1 MKTGKRLMSQA
12 LKVLNDF
19 KKRTQFKSLKEFHAY
34 LVHRGFSANYQHFA
48 KILNGQ
54 ATPTTDIIG
63 QLNLALPDLSDEL
76 TMAHCKD
83 LFPQKSY
90 MFESKMPQ
98 KMNATINNVDN
109 EPEDLRQN
117 LKAAKVSVLNESQI
131 ATLSH
136 AKQNY
141 FLFLVCTMA
150 RKPIL
155 ISEINELMGE
165 KVTKAALSSL
175 LEAGIILKTESGY
188 QTFNTEIK
196 FPAKSKFNESIYKIL
211 DQWDLEFTT
220 VMNMEMLI
228 SKTLLR
234 RISPRYLGLI
244 QGQIQLLIETLR
256 ISDESET
263 KYNSEVIQLSISL
276 FQGKL
281 PG

>member
-1 MKTGKRLMSQA
+1 MSQT

-19 KKRTQFKSLKEFHAY
+19 KKKTQFKSLKEFHTY

-48 KILNGQ
+48 KILKGQ

-90 MFESKMPQ
+90 LFESKIPS
-98 KMNATINNVDN
+98 KPNAPEKNTEN
-109 EPEDLRQN
+109 ESEDLRQN
-117 LKAAKVSVLNESQI
+117 LKSAKVSLLSEAQI
-131 ATLSH
+131 ATLSKK
-136 AKQNY
+136 KQNY

-155 ISEINELMGE
+155 ISEINQLMGE
-165 KVTKAALSSL
+165 KVSQSVLSDL
-175 LEAGIILKTESGY
+175 LGAGIILKTESGY

-196 FPAKSKFNESIYKIL
+196 FPPKSKFNESVYKIL
-211 DQWDLEFTT
+211 DQWDLEFTS
-220 VMNMEMLI
+220 VMNMELLI

-263 KYNSEVIQLSISL
+263 KYNSEVIQLNISL

>member
-1 MKTGKRLMSQA
+1 MSQT

-19 KKRTQFKSLKEFHAY
+19 KKKTQFKSLKELHTY

-48 KILNGQ
+48 KILKGQ
-54 ATPTTDIIG
+54 VTPTTDIIG

-90 MFESKMPQ
+90 LFESKISNKP
-98 KMNATINNVDN
+98 NAPEKKV
-109 EPEDLRQN
+109 EKESEDLRQN
-117 LKAAKVSVLNESQI
+117 LKSAKVSLLSEAQI
-131 ATLSH
+131 ATLSKK
-136 AKQNY
+136 KQNY

-155 ISEINELMGE
+155 ISEINQLMGE
-165 KVTKAALSSL
+165 KVSQTVLSDL
-175 LEAGIILKTESGY
+175 LGAGIILKTESGY

-196 FPAKSKFNESIYKIL
+196 FPPKSKFNESVYKIL
-211 DQWDLEFTT
+211 DQWDLEFTS
-220 VMNMEMLI
+220 VMNMELLV

-263 KYNSEVIQLSISL
+263 KYNSEVIQLNISL